1 MESGRMDL
9 NLRTEPKEDLVKDG
23 SDQTF
28 MADVIEASMEAPVI
42 VDFWATWCGPCKTLG
57 PILEKEV
64 AAARGKVR
72 MVKIDVDK
80 NQMVA
85 SQLRVQSIPAVYAF
99 FQGQP
104 VDAFTGAQ
112 TAGQVKAFVERLA
125 AMAGEEPGLEEALT
139 AAEEMIAEGDLAGAV
154 ETFAAILAEEEGN
167 LRAIAGMAR
176 AHLSLGEY
184 DRAKGILAL
193 APKGKEGDALIA
205 SVRAQIELAE
215 AAAQAGPLDALAAAV
230 AADPND
236 HQARFDLALAQVAG
250 GESEAAIETLLELF
264 RRDREWNEGAA
275 RTQLFKLFDSLG
287 PKSEAAVKGR
297 RRLSSMIFA

>member
-1 MESGRMDL
+1 MDL

-64 AAARGKVR
+64 AAAKGKVR

-139 AAEEMIAEGDLAGAV
+139 AAEEMIEEGDLAGAV

-176 AHLSLGEY
+176 AHLALGEY
-184 DRAKGILAL
+184 DRARGILAL
-193 APKGKEGDALIA
+193 APKGKEGDQAIA

-215 AAAQAGPLDALAAAV
+215 AARQAGPLDALEAAV

-250 GESEAAIETLLELF
+250 GESEAAVETLLELF

>member
-1 MESGRMDL
+1 MDL

-28 MADVIEASMEAPVI
+28 MADVIEASMEVPVI

-64 AAARGKVR
+64 AAAKGKVR

-176 AHLSLGEY
+176 AHLALGEY
-184 DRAKGILAL
+184 DRARGILAL
-193 APKGKEGDALIA
+193 APKGKEGDQAIA

-215 AAAQAGPLDALAAAV
+215 AAQQAGPLDALAAAV

-250 GESEAAIETLLELF
+250 GESEAAVETLLELF

>member
-1 MESGRMDL
+1 MDL

-23 SDQTF
+23 TDQTF

-176 AHLSLGEY
+176 AHLALGEY
-184 DRAKGILAL
+184 DRARGILAL
-193 APKGKEGDALIA
+193 APKGKEGDQAIA

-215 AAAQAGPLDALAAAV
+215 AAQQAGPLDALAAAV

-250 GESEAAIETLLELF
+250 GESEVAVETLLELF

>member
-1 MESGRMDL
+1 MDL

-64 AAARGKVR
+64 AAAKGKVR

-139 AAEEMIAEGDLAGAV
+139 AAEEMIEEGDLAGAV

-167 LRAIAGMAR
+167 LRAIGGMAR
-176 AHLSLGEY
+176 AHLALGEY
-184 DRAKGILAL
+184 DRAKEILAL
-193 APKGKEGDALIA
+193 APKGKEGDQTIA

-250 GESEAAIETLLELF
+250 GESEAAVETLLELF

>member
-1 MESGRMDL
+1 MDL

-176 AHLSLGEY
+176 AHLALGEY
-184 DRAKGILAL
+184 DRARGILAL
-193 APKGKEGDALIA
+193 APKGKEGDQAIA

-215 AAAQAGPLDALAAAV
+215 AAQQAGPLDALAAAV

-250 GESEAAIETLLELF
+250 GESEAAVETLLELF

>member
-23 SDQTF
+23 SYQTF

-250 GESEAAIETLLELF
+250 GESEAAVETLLELF

>member
-1 MESGRMDL
+1 MDL

-23 SDQTF
+23 TDQTF

-64 AAARGKVR
+64 AAAKGKVR

-139 AAEEMIAEGDLAGAV
+139 AAEEMIEEGDLAGAV

-167 LRAIAGMAR
+167 LRAIGGMAR
-176 AHLSLGEY
+176 AHLSLGDY

-193 APKGKEGDALIA
+193 APKGKEGDQTIA

-215 AAAQAGPLDALAAAV
+215 AAAQAGPLDALEAAV

-250 GESEAAIETLLELF
+250 GESEAAVETLLELF

-287 PKSEAAVKGR
+287 PKSEAAARGR

>member
-1 MESGRMDL
+1 MDL

-64 AAARGKVR
+64 AAAKGKVR

-139 AAEEMIAEGDLAGAV
+139 AAEEMIEEGDLAGAV

-167 LRAIAGMAR
+167 LRAIGGMAR
-176 AHLSLGEY
+176 AHLALGEY

-193 APKGKEGDALIA
+193 APKGKEGDQTIA

-250 GESEAAIETLLELF
+250 GESEAAVETLLELF

>member
-167 LRAIAGMAR
+167 LRAISGMAR
-176 AHLSLGEY
+176 AHLALGDY

-193 APKGKEGDALIA
+193 APKGKEGDQTIA

-250 GESEAAIETLLELF
+250 GESEAAVETLLELF